1 MVTKNK
7 LIKRPKEYD
16 GELSPREAMELYIEL
31 EIEAKELLSSIHRA
45 QNKAQRA
52 NLRRKR
58 KLVRTRQNM
67 LYPIMVNT
75 GYIGVLNERLNV
87 SKQTLYRRYKDQF
100 GSFDVSRVKENKDE
114 WEQLDGAN

>member
-1 MVTKNK
+1 MVMKNK
-7 LIKRPKEYD
+7 LIERHREDD

-31 EIEAKELLSSIHRA
+31 EMEAKELLSSIH
-45 QNKAQRA
+45 KAQQKA
-52 NLRRKR
+52 QKAHLRRKR

-75 GYIGVLNERLNV
+75 GYVGVLNERLGV
-87 SKQTLYRRYKDQF
+87 SNQTLYRRYKDQF